1 MPFLPR
7 TLLYCLALVLLSAC
21 TLAGAAAV
29 DPRGRPLPA
38 ETLGPTAV
46 RVLFFDQTVESRNA
60 RGDVSLT
67 YYAPNGTLKQTRAG
81 EVRTGSWSV
90 RKDGRICLAMG
101 GEQRQCRFVL
111 KEQNQ
116 YKKFTVSKSG
126 KVKPVVTYLSFQPGN
141 RLGL

>member
-1 MPFLPR
+1 MPSLNKFFLAG
-7 TLLYCLALVLLSAC
+7 LALLLLSAC
-21 TLAGAAAV
+21 AMASSPTV
-29 DPRGRPLPA
+29 DHRGTPLPT

-67 YYAPNGTLKQTRAG
+67 YYAPNGTLKQKRGG
-81 EVRTGSWSV
+81 EIRTGNWSV

-101 GEQRQCRFVL
+101 GEKRQCRFVR

-116 YKKFTVSKSG
+116 HQKFTLSKSG
-126 KVKPVVTYLSFQPGN
+126 KVKPVVTYLSFKRGN
-141 RLGL
+141 QLGL